1 MKNPFG
7 KDRPRPAPQF
17 ETLSSSAAK
26 AARVAQVLPLR
37 NIAEGR
43 ITESD
48 IALALTTPILGQ
60 YAPQFGWPDD
70 WGYYWEYIDAYLFVP
85 EVAFAVK
92 MKTRMVFKNGW
103 EIETKDEATKELIDA
118 EFERLRLYKVLKML
132 TKNGI
137 IWGNGWA
144 EIIDDSEAT
153 WEQGMGGSQP
163 YTMGVRPMV
172 SFKPATKTFG
182 FKILDPRTMRV
193 MADPNRFDPTF
204 GDVVVDRYVQRR
216 WQGPL
221 GPSPA
226 STALQQN
233 VEIDLHRDQVLHLRL
248 NRIGGLY
255 GYSFMRES
263 IFALKGY
270 LLMLQYLPQIVAKRA
285 DPTLNFRMGGVVT
298 DGLQTRTQIP
308 TTEDFQ
314 LAAKRFATRQSGED
328 IYTDILTQVEE
339 VYKSQG
345 PLNAIFN
352 FMQLWK
358 ERIYL
363 GLGIPT
369 ALSEIQGGEIKWGTL
384 KFEVLE
390 QDIREI
396 QEDIEDMVNEK
407 IIPRITDQEA
417 EFHFNEIT
425 EEDYTKDIDNM
436 IKLKNAGI
444 IDGTYARD
452 RLDIPTPAGEGAV
465 VAAPTKTP
473 GVPVGFGSPTEKRG
487 RGRPR
492 KIELEPILQESE
504 PASGAVRPSVDT
516 PEKMEVRRKGAGMI
530 KEHKTI
536 LELHAGE
543 GYCTRAV
550 YAPLKAERYILIDD
564 EEKQIG
570 KAKQKLKGKE
580 FEFYISDNIE
590 WLEKNGANL
599 HDVTLV
605 DFDPFGSPCPS
616 IKAFFKNYELSGAL
630 VANVTDGN
638 RLNMMHHFDVAKNY
652 DLDEKGNWPM
662 SEEDNQKYL
671 LNLLEKESG
680 ADVKQIAGKW
690 REDGGRIYYA
700 SYLIRKT

>member
-1 MKNPFG
+1 MKNPFSR
-7 KDRPRPAPQF
+7 DRVKPIPQY
-17 ETLSSSAAK
+17 ETLSSSAVK
-26 AARVAQVLPLR
+26 AVRIAQTLPIR

-103 EIETKDEATKELIDA
+103 EIETKSDATKKLIDD
-118 EFERLRLYKVLKML
+118 EFKRLRLYKVLKML
-132 TKNGI
+132 TKNAL

-144 EIIDDSEAT
+144 EIIDNSEAV
-153 WEQGMGGSQP
+153 WDKGMGASQP
-163 YTMGVRPMV
+163 YDIGMRPMV
-172 SFKPATKTFG
+172 SFTPATETYG

-193 MADPNRFDPTF
+193 VADPNRFDPVL
-204 GDVVVDRYVQRR
+204 GDVMVDRYVQRR

-226 STALQQN
+226 SAALQQN

-255 GYSFMRES
+255 GYSLMRET

-285 DPTLNFRMGGVVT
+285 DPVLNFKMGGVIT
-298 DGLQTRTQIP
+298 DGMQTRTYIP
-308 TTEDFQ
+308 TAEEFQ
-314 LAAKRFATRQSGED
+314 IAAKRFATRQSGED
-328 IYTDILTQVEE
+328 IYTDILTSVEE

-345 PLNAIFN
+345 PLSAIFN

-390 QDIREI
+390 QDIHEI
-396 QEDIEDMVNEK
+396 QEDIEDLVNEK
-407 IIPRITDQEA
+407 ILPRITSQEA

-444 IDGTYARD
+444 INQAYVLD
-452 RLDIPTPAGEGAV
+452 RLNIPAAAGQGAA
-465 VAAPTKTP
+465 AAPPRVP
-473 GVPVGFGSPTEKRG
+473 GAPVAMERK

-492 KIELEPILQESE
+492 K
-504 PASGAVRPSVDT
+504 V
-516 PEKMEVRRKGAGMI
+516 ME
-530 KEHKTI
+530 
-536 LELHAGE
+536 
-543 GYCTRAV
+543 
-550 YAPLKAERYILIDD
+550 
-564 EEKQIG
+564 
-570 KAKQKLKGKE
+570 
-580 FEFYISDNIE
+580 
-590 WLEKNGANL
+590 
-599 HDVTLV
+599 
-605 DFDPFGSPCPS
+605 
-616 IKAFFKNYELSGAL
+616 
-630 VANVTDGN
+630 
-638 RLNMMHHFDVAKNY
+638 
-652 DLDEKGNWPM
+652 
-662 SEEDNQKYL
+662 
-671 LNLLEKESG
+671 
-680 ADVKQIAGKW
+680 
-690 REDGGRIYYA
+690 
-700 SYLIRKT
+700 